1 MSSSSARLR
10 NCRKRASGIE
20 EIRKGIALCAA
31 EQRMFAAFLF
41 ESAQLHEVGKKG
53 ASAARPRRFYDL

>member
-10 NCRKRASGIE
+10 NCRKQVSGTE

-31 EQRMFAAFLF
+31 EQRMFAAFVF
-41 ESAQLHEVGKKG
+41 ESAQLHEVGKG
-53 ASAARPRRFYDL
+53 ASAARPRRHHDT